1 MSCKCRLLNIGF
13 GNSVVAERVV
23 AIVNPNSAPMKRLRE
38 EAKETKRLIDATQGR
53 RTRSIIITDS
63 NHVILSAIQAETIA
77 QRLTSDL
84 LKMHEERAEGHNAS
98 EEEEKTTS
106 RRKRKS
112 S

>member
-1 MSCKCRLLNIGF
+1 
-13 GNSVVAERVV
+13 
-23 AIVNPNSAPMKRLRE
+23 MKRLRE
-38 EAKETKRLIDATQGR
+38 EAKEAKRLIDATQGR

-84 LKMHEERAEGHNAS
+84 IKMHEECAEAQKV
-98 EEEEKTTS
+98 EEEVKAPS
-106 RRKRKS
+106 RRRKKS